1 MRLLLAV
8 LLILTS
14 PVALAIEVQGEGSSL
29 EEALNNAFKVAIDNE
44 VGVILDT
51 ERHLRNGE
59 VVHNQILSYSA
70 GYVTTYEIIHHIH
83 IRDRNIHQVTVDVT
97 VASSKLKNYLLSS
110 NHNAVSFNVDNIK
123 AQIRLV
129 KKGQVDGQ
137 KLVSNFLKSFPREAI
152 NIQTHDLSVVGDYHN
167 PEKFYLQIPYTV
179 SWNKE
184 YLIALQELLTLF
196 KVDQQM
202 EHPIRYPSVAF
213 TDADGTETFF
223 TPAYLMRDLKEV
235 FFKQD
240 FVLLNI
246 NSLLTDISINS
257 CVQNIRTKGGR
268 DSTKALY
275 RHVNRAIQFMTD
287 RTADSFVLFPI
298 EENNLH
304 DFQGLTKVTLSV
316 SAPKDCP
323 NKVHYSQ

>member
-14 PVALAIEVQGEGSSL
+14 PVALTIEVQGEGSSL

-59 VVHNQILSYSA
+59 IVHNQILSYSA

-83 IRDRNIHQVTVDVT
+83 IRDINIHQVTVDVT

-110 NHNAVSFNVDNIK
+110 NHNAVGFNVDHIK

-129 KKGQVDGQ
+129 KKGQVDGR

-152 NIQTHDLSVVGDYHN
+152 NIQTHDLSVIRDDRD
-167 PEKFYLQIPYTV
+167 PDKFYLQIPFSV
-179 SWNKE
+179 SWDQAW
-184 YLIALQELLTLF
+184 LVALQELLTLF
-196 KVDQQM
+196 KLDQPRFPM
-202 EHPIRYPSVAF
+202 NPTGVWF
-213 TDADGTETFF
+213 TDKQGTEAVWITD
-223 TPAYLMRDLKEV
+223 YLVRDLKEV
-235 FFKQD
+235 FKERD

-246 NSLLTDISINS
+246 NSLLTDLSINS
-257 CVQNIRTKGGR
+257 CVKGITG
-268 DSTKALY
+268 LY
-275 RHVNRAIQFMTD
+275 SSKSIGSYSRRIQFINGSPID
-287 RTADSFVLFPI
+287 NSILFPI
-298 EENNLH
+298 DDNLH
-304 DFQGLTKVTLSV
+304 DFQGQTEVTLSI
-316 SAPKDCP
+316 SSPNNCP
-323 NKVHYSQ
+323 